1 MAELKAVVKG
11 IPAIFRANTVD
22 AIIFGAVF
30 YQRCVNPETPVAQIL
45 QSVAKHFGIA
55 DTSTLRS
62 LETGYQRVQ
71 KAFLQNGGISE

>member
-11 IPAIFRANTVD
+11 IPAIYRVNTVD

-30 YQRCVNPETPVAQIL
+30 YQRSINPGTPVAQIL
-45 QSVAKHFGIA
+45 QNVASHFGIA

-62 LETGYQRVQ
+62 LETGYQRVE
-71 KAFLQNGGISE
+71 KAFLQNGGING

>member
-22 AIIFGAVF
+22 AIVFGAVF
-30 YQRCVNPETPVAQIL
+30 YHRSINPGTPVAQIL
-45 QSVAKHFGIA
+45 QSVALHFGIA

-62 LETGYQRVQ
+62 LETGYQRVE
-71 KAFLQNGGISE
+71 KAFLQNGGIND